1 MSSTYQPR
9 TFDLKSVPFRVY
21 CETVFHQG
29 TRAKAER
36 LVADGKVLLQSV
48 SRAEKACDIS
58 ARVTGAAPVPY
69 DVHVLCGSMSGSFFI
84 NGRCSCPMVLN
95 CKHVFAALKAATDR
109 IPVVLPPPAKNA
121 GRPKAG
127 PAKPRLPAEW
137 QRWVQRMA
145 EATVPSEAA
154 APDPEAESVRLL
166 YILKPAN
173 AKGGVPLEF
182 AQARL
187 SRDRS
192 LTYITPISPYEAT
205 RVCLSPRIVGAD
217 RLLARRIFLAHDSP
231 TGWEFELH
239 GKAGAELL
247 VDILATGNARWR
259 GVGKDHPPLQTGPLR
274 TATASWQIDDSGW
287 QRPVL
292 QVTPAASIIFP
303 LTPLWYVDEKESICG
318 PLEANVPP
326 AAAAQWMRGPKLP
339 PEQAHFLHEALAAKT
354 SAHQTLPLPVQ
365 IEIEEV
371 PPAKPVAYLRL
382 HSIPSAGVVSRPD
395 RYWEGDAAENLER
408 INLASLEFDYNGTR
422 YRTQDKKAATERF
435 ENGKLR
441 RIQRDLEAEA
451 ERLERLLDLELVE
464 AGEIYWEMGG
474 KWSED
479 FAYEDEHRWFT
490 FARQIVPELKAEGWQ
505 IEIDPT
511 FTFRLVEPEAW
522 YADAQ
527 PESGTEWFDTE
538 IGVQLEGEKVNL
550 LPLLLRQIQANP
562 NILSP
567 QSLQELRDDALLLVH
582 LPDGRKLP
590 FPVHRI
596 KSLLGVL
603 LELYDPKVLDGKG
616 RLRLSKL
623 RAAELSGAAGTDSW
637 RWLGGETLRA
647 LSDKLRNFRSIQP
660 VPPPPGL
667 RANLRPYQQEGLH
680 WLQFLREYNLAG
692 ILADDMGLGKTVQT
706 LAHLL
711 LEKESGRADSPSLV
725 VAPTSL
731 MTNWRQEAERF
742 APGLRCLILH
752 GLDRKQHFEKLRDYD
767 LIVTSYP
774 LLPRD
779 ESVLLKE
786 QFHLVVLDEAQY
798 IKNPKTKYAQIVCQ
812 LRARHHLCLTGTPM
826 ENHLGE
832 LWSIFNFLLPGFLG
846 DETRFRK
853 VFRNPIENGGDAQR
867 RQVLARRIGP
877 FLLRRRKDEVAAELP
892 PKTEIVHKVEL
903 SGAQR
908 DLYETIRLAMH
919 TKVRAAVDEKGISR
933 VHIIILDALLKLR
946 QVCCDP
952 RLVKLEAARAV
963 RESAKLELLMD
974 LLPEMLAE
982 GRRILLFSQFTS
994 MLALI
999 QQELARAGI
1008 KYALLTG
1015 DTADRGTP
1023 ISQFQ
1028 DGNVPLFL
1036 ISLKAGGTGLNL
1048 TAADTVIHYDPW
1060 WNPAVENQ
1068 ATDRAH
1074 RIGQTKSVFVYK
1086 FITVGTVEEKI
1097 LALQQRKSGLVEG
1110 LLNEDRKD
1118 ALALTPEDLQSLFSP
1133 IG

>member
-1 MSSTYQPR
+1 MSLTYPTR
-9 TFDLKSVPFRVY
+9 KFDLKSTPFVAY
-21 CETVFHQG
+21 CETLIHQG

-36 LVADGKVLLQSV
+36 LVIEGKVTLHAVTHSNQ
-48 SRAEKACDIS
+48 ACDIV
-58 ARVTGAAPVPY
+58 ARVVGSGLVPY
-69 DVHVLCGSMSGSFFI
+69 EVRILCGEMMGSYFL
-84 NGRCSCPMVLN
+84 NGRCTCPMVVN
-95 CKHVFAALKAATDR
+95 CKHVFAALKAAADAM
-109 IPVVLPPPAKNA
+109 PVAPPPPLKLA
-121 GRPKAG
+121 GKWKAA
-127 PAKPRLPAEW
+127 PPKPRLPAEW
-137 QRWVQRMA
+137 QRWVKRMA
-145 EATVPSEAA
+145 EATAPSGAA
-154 APDPEAESVRLL
+154 APEPESETLRLL

-182 AQARL
+182 AQGRPARDG
-187 SRDRS
+187 SMN
-192 LTYITPISPYEAT
+192 YITPISPYEAT
-205 RVCLSPRIVGAD
+205 RVCLSKRIVGSD
-217 RLLARRIFLAHDSP
+217 RLLARRIFLGHESAN
-231 TGWEFELH
+231 GWEFELH

-247 VDILATGNARWR
+247 MEILATGNARWR
-259 GVGKDHPPLQTGPLR
+259 GVGQDHPALQTGPLR
-274 TATASWQIDDSGW
+274 TATASWQIDDSGC

-292 QVTPAASIIFP
+292 QVTPEASIILP
-303 LTPLWYVDEKESICG
+303 LTPLWYVDEKESLCG

-326 AAAAQWMRGPKLP
+326 AAAVQWMRGPKLP
-339 PEQAHFLHEALAAKT
+339 PDQAQFLHEALAAKT
-354 SAHQTLPLPVQ
+354 PSNLTLPMPVQ

-382 HSIPSAGVVSRPD
+382 YSVPSAGVVSRPD
-395 RYWEGDAAENLER
+395 RYWEGDKEENKER

-422 YRTQDKKAATERF
+422 YRAQDKKGAASRF

-441 RIQRDLEAEA
+441 RTQRDLETEA
-451 ERLERLLDLELVE
+451 ELLERLLDLELVE
-464 AGEIYWEMGG
+464 AGEIYWEMVGE
-474 KWSED
+474 WSD
-479 FAYEDEHRWFT
+479 DLAYEDEHRWFD
-490 FARQIVPELKAEGWQ
+490 FARRTVPELKAEGWQ
-505 IEIDPT
+505 VEIDPT

-527 PESGTEWFDTE
+527 PEGGSDWFDTE

-562 NILSP
+562 DILSP
-567 QSLQELRDDALLLVH
+567 QSLQELRDDALLLVN

-596 KSLLGVL
+596 QSLLGVL
-603 LELYDPKVLDGKG
+603 LELYDPKVLDSKG

-692 ILADDMGLGKTVQT
+692 ILADDMGLGKTVQA

-711 LEKESGRADSPSLV
+711 LEKESGRADCPSLV

-786 QFHLVVLDEAQY
+786 QFHVVVLDEAQY

-812 LRARHHLCLTGTPM
+812 LRGRHHLCLTGTPM

-853 VFRNPIENGGDAQR
+853 VFRNPIENAGDTER

-919 TKVRAAVDEKGISR
+919 AKVRSAVDEKGISR

-963 RESAKLELLMD
+963 KESAKLELLMD

-1015 DTADRGTP
+1015 DTTDRGTP

-1028 DGNVPLFL
+1028 NGTVPLFL

-1097 LALQQRKSGLVEG
+1097 LSLQQRKSGLVEG
-1110 LLNEDRKD
+1110 LLNEDRQD
-1118 ALALTPEDLQSLFSP
+1118 ALALSPEDLQSLFSP